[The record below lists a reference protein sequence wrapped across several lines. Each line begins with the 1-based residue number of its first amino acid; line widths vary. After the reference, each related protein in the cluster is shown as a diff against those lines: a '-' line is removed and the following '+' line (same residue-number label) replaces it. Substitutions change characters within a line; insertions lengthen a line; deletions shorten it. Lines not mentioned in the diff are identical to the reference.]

1 MPTFFQTV
9 NELVVP
15 TASSWQTIDLSS
27 YFASGET
34 PAGVLVMVTNK
45 GDAQYTAGIRA
56 GGSTSANGWPMRN
69 YQRMYYWSAISTD
82 KKIQLYSTNL
92 TNLDFHLLG
101 WLSTAEAYFP
111 VERYQTVVASD
122 TGSTYVDIDPSSIV
136 QPGDTPAGYFVHV
149 QNATS
154 GGLYEMVGVR
164 PNGSTD
170 TFLQRLQ
177 LGAAQTF
184 AVSTNDGLFEVRFAD
199 TGLGGAGDLTV
210 RVTGYLKSTA
220 RVKKV
225 INAQTIQN
233 ITEGAGWASVAND
246 KTLDGVRVEDILCQL
261 GVLAAS
267 GSEPSTFTAALAGSS
282 TDTPLSWQYRPYIHG
297 GLFSAA
303 RGFAHWPLLRS
314 RVADKAQTVRVD
326 SPEFTSAQLTY
337 CALYAYLGFRPRS
350 SAGPLV
356 MGGLF

>member
-1 MPTFFQTV
+1 MPTFFATI

-136 QPGDTPAGYFVHV
+136 QPGDTPAGYFVHA

-154 GGLYEMVGVR
+154 GGVAEMIAVR

-170 TFLQRLQ
+170 SFPQRLQ

-184 AVSTNDGLFEVRFAD
+184 AVSTNDGLFEVRYTD
-199 TGLGGAGDLTV
+199 IVLGAPGSLTV
-210 RVTGYLKSTA
+210 RVTGYLKSTPH
-220 RVKKV
+220 VKKV
-225 INAQTIQN
+225 TNGQLIQAF
-233 ITEGAGWASVAND
+233 TEGAGWASLAND
-246 KTLDGVRVEDILCQL
+246 KTLDGVRVEDILSQL
-261 GVLAAS
+261 VVQTNTSAGN
-267 GSEPSTFTAALAGSS
+267 PYHTAALAATS
-282 TDTPLSWQYRPYIHG
+282 TDEPLSWQYRPYVHG
-297 GLFSAA
+297 SLTDVA
-303 RGFAHWPLLRS
+303 RGNAHWPLLRS
-314 RVADKAQTVRVD
+314 RATGQVQTGRVD
-326 SPEFTSAQLTY
+326 SAVFTSSQYTR
-337 CALYAYLGFRPRS
+337 CGLYAYLAFRPRS
-350 SAGPLV
+350 SLGVLAL
-356 MGGLF
+356 GGLF